1 MMSGFK
7 KCLSAGLLRPVNPWV
22 LAKAS
27 NNNWLLMLNVCGSV
41 LLCVVKKSP
50 QTSSSMLLHLL
61 LSCCLHPA
69 ISNKERILWHPPG
82 ISGRNSLPSSRPSFP
97 TPFSAYLS
105 N

>member
-7 KCLSAGLLRPVNPWV
+7 KCLSAGLLRSVKPWV

-27 NNNWLLMLNVCGSV
+27 NNNWLLMFNVCGSV
-41 LLCVVKKSP
+41 
-50 QTSSSMLLHLL
+50 L

-69 ISNKERILWHPPG
+69 INNKERILWHPPG
-82 ISGRNSLPSSRPSFP
+82 ISGRNSLPSPRPSFP